1 MKKRNEFEE
10 FIRQLEEAVDNIIDE
25 IDTPEDRPVNINI
38 SINLFPVMMP
48 YSGNTEVREARKTP
62 VDILETEKNIHAI
75 LRIPDMDMETI
86 KLTDSGNVVEIT
98 AISGDNAINEMIEL
112 PAKVNKTFKTT
123 YNNGILEVV
132 FNKPKNARK
141 KVK

>member
-1 MKKRNEFEE
+1 MKKRNEFED
-10 FIRQLEEAVDNIIDE
+10 FIRQLEDAVDNIIDE
-25 IDTPEDRPVNINI
+25 IENPEDRPVNINI
-38 SINLFPVMMP
+38 SINLFPVMIP
-48 YSGNTEVREARKTP
+48 YSGYTDVWETRKTP

-86 KLTDSGNVVEIT
+86 KLVESGRVVEIT
-98 AISGDNAINEMIEL
+98 ALSGDDAINEMIEL

-132 FNKPKNARK
+132 FNKPKKVRK

>member
-1 MKKRNEFEE
+1 MKKRDEFED
-10 FIRQLEEAVDNIIDE
+10 FIRQLEDAVDNIIDE
-25 IDTPEDRPVNINI
+25 IENPEDIPVNINI
-38 SINLFPVMMP
+38 SINLFPVMIP
-48 YSGNTEVREARKTP
+48 YSGNTDVWEARKTP
-62 VDILETEKNIHAI
+62 VDILETDKNIHAI

-86 KLTDSGNVVEIT
+86 KLVDSGRVVEIT
-98 AISGDNAINEMIEL
+98 ALSGDDAINEMIEL

-132 FNKPKNARK
+132 FNKPKKVRK